1 MDVHQLL
8 MQDMIL
14 KHTQIQQ
21 MKKIITLAI
30 LMTIGIVQKGSA
42 QQDPNFTLYNFNM
55 NVINPATAGS
65 NDMKALSIGY
75 RSQWIGLSDAPN
87 TQVLNFTK
95 PLNKGL
101 GLGVS
106 IVRDQV
112 FVLQETDIT
121 VDVSYKLQLSETHD
135 LYFGIKTGGSFVNI
149 DLTKTGAVNDP
160 LFTENQN
167 FFNAQFG
174 AGLYV
179 THKDYYISISTPN
192 FLNGKRYVKQGNAP
206 RAAVD
211 NLHMYYGAGY
221 HFKLSENVQLTPA
234 IMHRSTQG
242 APSSTDINATVA
254 YNKMQAGMNYRVN
267 ELYSVFTLFDIVNNV
282 RFGAAYDFT
291 TSKINQVNNN
301 GSLELLLR
309 YQF

>member
-1 MDVHQLL
+1 
-8 MQDMIL
+8 
-14 KHTQIQQ
+14 
-21 MKKIITLAI
+21 MKRIITLAVAI
-30 LMTIGIVQKGSA
+30 TIALVEQTSA

-55 NVINPATAGS
+55 NIINPAAAGS
-65 NDMKALSIGY
+65 TNMQALSLGY

-101 GLGVS
+101 GLGIS
-106 IVRDQV
+106 LVRDQV

-174 AGLYV
+174 AGLYLK
-179 THKDYYISISTPN
+179 HKEYYVSISTPN

-221 HFKLSENVQLTPA
+221 HFQLSETVQVTPA

-254 YNKMQAGMNYRVN
+254 YNKIQAGMNYRVN

>member
-1 MDVHQLL
+1 
-8 MQDMIL
+8 
-14 KHTQIQQ
+14 
-21 MKKIITLAI
+21 MKRIITLAVAI
-30 LMTIGIVQKGSA
+30 TIALVQQTSA

-55 NVINPATAGS
+55 NIINPAAAGS
-65 NDMKALSIGY
+65 TNMQALSLGY

-87 TQVLNFTK
+87 PQVLNFTK

-101 GLGVS
+101 GLGIS
-106 IVRDQV
+106 LVRDQV

-160 LFTENQN
+160 LFSENQN

-174 AGLYV
+174 AGLYLK
-179 THKDYYISISTPN
+179 HKEYYVSISTPN

-221 HFKLSENVQLTPA
+221 HFQLSETVQVTPA

-254 YNKMQAGMNYRVN
+254 YNKIQAGMNYRVN

>member
-1 MDVHQLL
+1 
-8 MQDMIL
+8 
-14 KHTQIQQ
+14 

-30 LMTIGIVQKGSA
+30 AMTIALVQQTSA

-55 NVINPATAGS
+55 NIINPATAGS
-65 NDMKALSIGY
+65 NDMQTLSLGY

-211 NLHMYYGAGY
+211 NLHMYY
-221 HFKLSENVQLTPA
+221 
-234 IMHRSTQG
+234 
-242 APSSTDINATVA
+242 
-254 YNKMQAGMNYRVN
+254 
-267 ELYSVFTLFDIVNNV
+267 
-282 RFGAAYDFT
+282 
-291 TSKINQVNNN
+291 
-301 GSLELLLR
+301 
-309 YQF
+309 